1 MQDLGVIVALV
12 EAGVLISPN
21 QPNYALLQ
29 AATVTIKSV
38 MQKLTQGLLSSNS
51 LDTVSTNHFNEVP
64 DMWMPWAAENE
75 SLDFEVDFWTHLAEH
90 PALYQD
96 TTT

>member
-1 MQDLGVIVALV
+1 MQDLGVLVAHV
-12 EAGVLISPN
+12 EAGVLICPN

-38 MQKLTQGLLSSNS
+38 MQKLTSGLLNMDVHVESSDEQPS
-51 LDTVSTNHFNEVP
+51 RVP
-64 DMWMPWAAENE
+64 DLWMPWVGENE
-75 SLDFEVDFWTHLAEH
+75 SLDFELDFWTNLAEH

-96 TTT
+96 TV